1 MDPQAIAKQFLDAY
15 YQCMSS
21 NRMGLIDFYTN
32 DSCMS
37 YEGDSYKGLAAI
49 KEKLESMVYS
59 SVGQF
64 HAD

>member
-15 YQCMSS
+15 YQCMSG
-21 NRMGLIDFYTN
+21 NRMGLLDFYTN

-37 YEGDSYKGLAAI
+37 YEGDSFKGLASI

-59 SVGQF
+59 SVS
-64 HAD
+64 